1 MPDFVLGNIVVS
13 RVGTGS
19 GALSGVATAVFLDEY
34 TPTGTFVRSIALP
47 TADFAPHQTLTATG
61 NATTEGRLNLSADG
75 RYLVLAGY
83 DVAPGTA
90 TNLYLN
96 PSSGVARVIGRVD
109 ASGAIDTTTA
119 LTNVFLN
126 GNIRSA
132 ASSDGQTFWAIGSN
146 TGIVTTT
153 LGATTGTVI
162 AATPDNLRD
171 VDIYNGQLYISSGAG
186 SVRMAQVGT
195 GLPTTSGQTVT
206 PLPGVPTA
214 SGTFNGFF
222 FADLTAAVPG
232 VDTLYLANEA
242 GGLAKY
248 SLVGGTWTSN
258 GTITPSVL
266 NGLTG
271 SVTGG
276 TVSLFATTASAL
288 IRFSDAS
295 GYNGTLTGTGTSIAT
310 AGTNTAFRGVSFA
323 PQAAAPATPT
333 INISD
338 VSMAEGTI
346 AGTTIFTFNVTL
358 SGIAGPGGVTFD
370 IATADGTAQDDDP
383 ATEDNDYVAQSLTG
397 QSIAAGSSGPYQF
410 SVTVNTDNIREG
422 NETFFV
428 NLTNVT
434 GATPGDTQG
443 QGTIQDDD
451 TPALSIADV
460 TQAEGNGGTSIF
472 TFTVSLSQP
481 APFGGVTFDIATAD
495 NTATDADNDYEPQ
508 TLATQTILE
517 GQTSYTF
524 DVTVNG
530 DAAVEPDETF
540 LVNVTNVT
548 GATVSDGQ
556 ATGTIQNEDVPPIPV
571 ANVADV
577 AVAEGDSGVSYL
589 NFTVTLSFAPT
600 GPVTI
605 DYATSSG
612 TATAGTDYL
621 AVAGQLSFAIGE
633 TVKTIAVPIVG
644 DTIPEAGETINLTL
658 SNPSGATIGD
668 GAAIGTITNDE
679 GAGGSYFPL
688 VTGNFEEDWTDTSRI
703 DTNDD
708 WSDVDYIIGYL
719 GDIAPSTQT
728 ADVNPETL
736 FGPALGAVDVLANQ
750 TNPSSAGSGGV
761 AEFQPGATPETTF
774 VANPTIALQG
784 SGTADAPSIVLYM
797 DSTGRTDVR
806 LQATLR
812 DIDYNADNAAQQI
825 NVQYRTDPTG
835 NWTNVPG
842 GHFTDVTTGGSATQ
856 TTAVDLLLPAGAN
869 NAPTLEIRIMTVN
882 AGSTDEWVGIDDIVV
897 SSLAGAPA
905 YSIADAAVFEGT
917 GGTSD
922 MVFTVSRSGDV
933 SAAGTA
939 EWTISFGTGSFA
951 ASAADLAGGP
961 LTGAV
966 SFAPGEATTTIVV
979 GLNPDAD
986 PEADEAFTVT
996 LSNPSPGSG
1005 LGDAAAI
1012 GTIVN
1017 DDGPTPVV
1025 TISDVTQIETD
1036 GGNPAFVFTVT
1047 RTGATGAFDLNFQ
1060 TADGSAT
1067 GGSDYVITSGTVNF
1081 AAGEMSETIEILVF
1095 GDNEGE
1101 FDETF
1106 SVNLTSAT
1114 NFAVIA
1120 DPVAIGTILNDDPLY
1135 IHQIQG
1141 SSYYSPILAAE
1152 GKNGFNVVSTTVVT
1166 VQAVVTAVD
1175 NDGTRQG
1182 FYITEES
1189 GQWDANSLTSE
1200 GIFVMAQYDTT
1211 DTSNPPPGT
1220 GSTLA
1225 ALLTANGIDPAGF
1238 APGDLVT
1245 VSARVMENQAFD
1257 TLPRTVLWQVS
1268 SITKN
1273 SSGNELPVLTLD
1285 AGRPIPNSIMTLVT
1299 PDFTDSV
1306 GNTFDASRYA
1316 LSFWETVEGMLVTI
1330 PDMVVADGFVD
1341 TSGGQPFFKAYSRVH
1356 ADADQINSRGGY
1368 TIAGDPPLSPPDTAD
1383 ADDDT
1388 IFGGRHLHDGDVNP
1402 DIIEVDFTGFAIDAP
1417 AGLTQQLSMGDGLG
1431 NVTGI
1436 VDFDFT
1442 DLKLFVTNI
1451 NSGSFVNTQPT
1462 QEVTA
1467 LTGDDRSL
1475 TVATFNVENLTAS
1488 GDPARFPEL
1497 AGIIAD
1503 NLKAPDIVIIEE
1515 IQDDNG
1521 TASGSTDASLT
1532 WQMLVD
1538 ALNAAVPGANYQW
1551 VDQAPVNAAEGG
1563 AGNGNANIRVGF
1575 LYNTDRVQL
1584 GDLAADATLTER
1596 RQFTDRIGDG
1606 VRDAG
1611 DRIAFSDDLIA
1622 GQINSSDWSST
1633 RLPLL
1638 AQFTFSGNSVFLV
1651 ANHFTSKLG
1660 GGDFWQFNQ
1669 NLEAG
1674 EPANAAWAKRTE
1686 QALDVYAMLDHIQ
1699 TEAPD
1704 AGTLAGGDFNEF
1716 YFNRP
1721 IEALTGYVLA
1731 DGTARAGGSRLD
1743 NLVLTLSEAE
1753 RYSYTFDG
1761 RSQTLDHIVV
1771 NQLLSDVATL
1781 DFVHVNTG
1789 FNPLGTGADANL
1801 SLSDHDPALAS
1812 FNFRSLSEILY
1823 GTPNRDIFRL
1833 EQGGNDEV
1841 YGLAGNDSFY
1851 FGAEFDENDYVDGDG
1866 GIDSIL
1872 LQGDYSAGV
1881 TLGTGITSNIVG
1893 IETISL
1899 VPGDFNDY
1907 GDTSGGFYS
1916 YDLTTLDS
1924 NVAPGGILK
1933 VNGFYLRLGESF
1945 TFDGSAEQD
1954 GKFILLAGG
1963 CIDTLTGG
1971 AQNDIF
1977 IFGHDGRFA
1986 EDDSVDGGGGYDSVY
2001 LRGDYE
2007 IDFNDSFFVGAIEG
2021 VESVTLAG
2029 AADTQFIGGGDGE
2042 FDYVIVWNDDLLD
2055 GGTIT
2060 FNGSGLGAAETLI
2073 FDGREEATASFRLW
2087 GGAAGDLI
2095 YGGAANDVIYGGRGS
2110 DAMYGSGG
2118 NDIFRFHST
2127 EESVTLA
2134 QDSIHDFSQGDLLDL
2149 SVIDAR
2155 EGTAANEA
2163 FTFIGS
2169 GLFTFQA
2176 GQLRAAVLS
2185 GQTWVVQADTDGDGL
2200 ADLDFQVFVA
2210 DSHTLISADF
2220 IL

>member
-1 MPDFVLGNIVVS
+1 MALGPGSIAITGFNADGTDDLSFVALEDIPAGTEIYVTDNEWSGSAFNTGEGLLRLTVTSTVTAGTIVRLS
-13 RVGTGS
+13 SLSSASPTSNVGTVVNLAANTVNFNAS
-19 GALSGVATAVFLDEY
+19 DEVVYVYLANSATNTV
-34 TPTGTFVRSIALP
+34 P
-47 TADFAPHQTLTATG
+47 TAFLTAMASGGFSATNGVLTNTG
-61 NATTEGRLNLSADG
+61 LTAGSNALDISSTFND
-75 RYLVLAGY
+75 Y
-83 DVAPGTA
+83 DVAA
-90 TNLYLN
+90 
-96 PSSGVARVIGRVD
+96 
-109 ASGAIDTTTA
+109 
-119 LTNVFLN
+119 
-126 GNIRSA
+126 
-132 ASSDGQTFWAIGSN
+132 
-146 TGIVTTT
+146 
-153 LGATTGTVI
+153 
-162 AATPDNLRD
+162 
-171 VDIYNGQLYISSGAG
+171 YNGARSGQATLADYRAMINN
-186 SVRMAQVGT
+186 VANWIAEEGT
-195 GLPTTSGQTVT
+195 GDQSI
-206 PLPGVPTA
+206 
-214 SGTFNGFF
+214 
-222 FADLTAAVPG
+222 
-232 VDTLYLANEA
+232 
-242 GGLAKY
+242 
-248 SLVGGTWTSN
+248 N
-258 GTITPSVL
+258 GTQPEVPFSTTPF
-266 NGLTG
+266 T
-271 SVTGG
+271 
-276 TVSLFATTASAL
+276 
-288 IRFSDAS
+288 IS
-295 GYNGTLTGTGTSIAT
+295 GP
-310 AGTNTAFRGVSFA
+310 V
-323 PQAAAPATPT
+323 TPT

-338 VSMAEGTI
+338 VSMAEGTVP
-346 AGTTIFTFNVTL
+346 GTTIFTFAVTL
-358 SGIAGPGGVTFD
+358 TAPAGPGGVTFD

-383 ATEDNDYVAQSLTG
+383 AAEDNDYVAQSLTG
-397 QSIAAGSSGPYQF
+397 QTIPMGSSGPFNF

-460 TQAEGNGGTSIF
+460 TQAEGNAGTSIF

-508 TLATQTILE
+508 ALTTQTILE

-530 DAAVEPDETF
+530 DAAVEPDESF

-548 GATVSDGQ
+548 GASVSDGQ
-556 ATGTIQNEDVPPIPV
+556 ATGTIQNEDLPPIPV

-577 AVAEGDSGVSYL
+577 AVAEGNSGVSYL
-589 NFTVTLSFAPT
+589 TFTVTLSFAPAS
-600 GPVTI
+600 PVTI
-605 DYATSSG
+605 DYATSNG
-612 TATAGTDYL
+612 TAIAGNDYL
-621 AVAGQLSFAIGE
+621 AVGGQLSFAMGE

-644 DTIPEAGETINLTL
+644 DTIPEASETINLTL

-679 GAGGSYFPL
+679 AAAGSYFPL

-728 ADVNPETL
+728 ADVNPTGL
-736 FGPALGAVDVLANQ
+736 FGPALGQVDVLANQ

-797 DSTGRTDVR
+797 DSTGRSDVR

-835 NWTNVPG
+835 NWTNVTG

-897 SSLAGAPA
+897 SSQASPPA
-905 YSIADAAVFEGT
+905 LSISDAATFEGT

-922 MVFTVSRSGDV
+922 MVFTVTRSGDI

-939 EWTISFGTGSFA
+939 DWTISFGTGSFA
-951 ASAADLAGGP
+951 ASAADLAGGQL
-961 LTGAV
+961 LTGPI

-979 GLNPDAD
+979 GLNPDSD
-986 PEADEAFTVT
+986 PEADEGFTVT

-1005 LGDAAAI
+1005 LGDSTAI

-1025 TISDVTQIETD
+1025 TISDVTQVETD

-1060 TADGSAT
+1060 TADGTAT
-1067 GGSDYVITSGTVNF
+1067 GGSDYVITSGTLNF
-1081 AAGEMSETIEILVF
+1081 AAGEMSKTIDILVF
-1095 GDNEGE
+1095 GDGEGE

-1106 SVNLTSAT
+1106 SVNLISAT

-1120 DPVAIGTILNDDPLY
+1120 DPVAVGTILNDDPLY

-1141 SSYYSPILAAE
+1141 SGYYSPILAAE
-1152 GKNGFNVVSTTVVT
+1152 GKNSFNVASTAVVT
-1166 VQAVVTAVD
+1166 IQAVVTAID
-1175 NDGTRQG
+1175 AEGNRQG
-1182 FYITEES
+1182 FYVTEEL
-1189 GQWDANSLTSE
+1189 GDWDSDSLTSE
-1200 GIFVMAQYDTT
+1200 GIFVMTHT
-1211 DTSNPPPGT
+1211 DVAGAT
-1220 GSTLA
+1220 GGVNMADYAPTLQV
-1225 ALLTANGIDPAGF
+1225 
-1238 APGDLVT
+1238 GDLVT
-1245 VSARVMENQAFD
+1245 ISAQVMEYQAFD
-1257 TLPRTVLWQVS
+1257 TLPRTMLVNPLAP
-1268 SITKN
+1268 IIET
-1273 SSGNELPVLTLD
+1273 SGNTPTVLLLD
-1285 AGRPIPNSIMTLVT
+1285 ASRPIPNSIMTLVT
-1299 PDFTDSV
+1299 PDFTDPGST
-1306 GNTFDASRYA
+1306 TFDASRYA
-1316 LSFWETVEGMLVTI
+1316 LSFWETVEGMLVTV
-1330 PDMVVADGFVD
+1330 PDMVVADGFID

-1356 ADADQINSRGGY
+1356 ADADQVNSRGGY
-1368 TIAGDPPLSPPDTAD
+1368 TVAGDPPLSPPDTAD

-1402 DIIEVDFTGFAIDAP
+1402 DIIELDFTGFAIDAP
-1417 AGLTQQLSMGDGLG
+1417 AGMTQSLSMGDGLG

-1442 DLKLFVTNI
+1442 DLKLFVTQI
-1451 NSGSFVNTQPT
+1451 DGGAFVNTQPT
-1462 QEVTA
+1462 REATA

-1475 TVATFNVENLTAS
+1475 TVATFNVENLTAA
-1488 GDPARFPEL
+1488 GDPDRFPEL

-1515 IQDDNG
+1515 IQDNNG
-1521 TASGSTDASLT
+1521 TAGGTTDASLT

-1551 VDQAPVNAAEGG
+1551 VDQAPVDGDEGG
-1563 AGNGNANIRVGF
+1563 AGGANIRVGF

-1584 GDLAADATLTER
+1584 GDLAADATLAER
-1596 RQFTDRIGDG
+1596 REFTDRIGDG

-1611 DRIAFSDDLIA
+1611 DRIAFSDDMIA

-1651 ANHFTSKLG
+1651 ANHFTAKLG
-1660 GGDFWQFNQ
+1660 SGDFWQFNQ
-1669 NLEAG
+1669 DLEAG
-1674 EPANAAWAKRTE
+1674 EPANAGWAKRTE

-1699 TEAPD
+1699 SNAPD
-1704 AGTLAGGDFNEF
+1704 AGTIAGGDFNEL
-1716 YFNRP
+1716 YFFRP
-1721 IEALTGYVLA
+1721 IEALTGHVLA
-1731 DGTARAGGSRLD
+1731 DGTARVGGSRLE
-1743 NLVLTLSEAE
+1743 NLVLTLPEAE

-1761 RSQTLDHIVV
+1761 RSQTLDHVV
-1771 NQLLSDVATL
+1771 ANALLADVATF

-1789 FNPLGTGADANL
+1789 YSPLGTGADANL
-1801 SLSDHDPALAS
+1801 SLSDHDPAVAS

-1881 TLGTGITSNIVG
+1881 TLGTGTASNIVG

-1899 VPGDFNDY
+1899 VPGDFTDY
-1907 GDTSGGFYS
+1907 GDTAGDFYS

-1924 NVAPGGILK
+1924 NVAAGGILK

-1945 TFDGSAEQD
+1945 TFDGSAEQN

-1971 AQNDIF
+1971 EQNDIF

-1986 EDDSVDGGGGYDSVY
+1986 ADDSVDGGGGYDSVY
-2001 LRGDYE
+2001 LRGDYV

-2042 FDYVIVWNDDLLD
+2042 FDYAIVWNDDLLD

-2060 FNGSGLGAAETLI
+2060 FNGSGLSAAETMS
-2073 FDGREEATASFRLW
+2073 FDGSEEATAAFRLW
-2087 GGAAGDLI
+2087 GGAAGDTLI
-2095 YGGAANDVIYGGRGS
+2095 GGAGNDLLYGGGAGDGLTGG
-2110 DAMYGSGG
+2110 GG
-2118 NDIFRFHST
+2118 NDIFRYQATTDST
-2127 EESVTLA
+2127 SLYR
-2134 QDSIHDFSQGDLLDL
+2134 DSIADFAGGDRIDL
-2149 SVIDAR
+2149 SVIDANS
-2155 EGTAANEA
+2155 GAAGNQAFVYIEDDA
-2163 FTFIGS
+2163 FTLG
-2169 GLFTFQA
+2169 QA
-2176 GQLRAAVLS
+2176 GRLRAYELLPDFWLVE
-2185 GQTWVVQADTDGDGL
+2185 ADVNGDAL
-2200 ADLDFQVFVA
+2200 ADW
-2210 DSHTLISADF
+2210 TLGVNTAPGYDLTVADF